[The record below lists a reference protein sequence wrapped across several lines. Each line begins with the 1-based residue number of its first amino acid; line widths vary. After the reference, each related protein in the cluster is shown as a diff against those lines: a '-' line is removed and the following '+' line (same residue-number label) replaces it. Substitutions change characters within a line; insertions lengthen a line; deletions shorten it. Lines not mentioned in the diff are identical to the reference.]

1 MYKKISNGRIWRRN
15 TKPSK
20 RFLLRSIKTNSPDTY
35 EIHEEQTAYLT
46 QSAQV
51 FAKAFADDLKGQL
64 TEKSLQG
71 LKLEHDD
78 FFSDSTYYETYKAV
92 QKHMN

>member
-1 MYKKISNGRIWRRN
+1 
-15 TKPSK
+15 
-20 RFLLRSIKTNSPDTY
+20 
-35 EIHEEQTAYLT
+35 LT

>member
-1 MYKKISNGRIWRRN
+1 MSKKYK
-15 TKPSK
+15 TKQAVFAQVYQDK
-20 RFLLRSIKTNSPDTY
+20 FTDTY
-35 EIHEEQTAYLT
+35 EIEPEQIAYLT
-46 QSAQV
+46 QSAHV
-51 FAKAFADDLKGQL
+51 FAKAFADYLKGQL